1 MNVIEEKIY
10 KMKPGYLSRFDPLVK
25 EFAQF
30 GGGAEKDKYISGR
43 GFSSAYEFYTF
54 AFFIGLYTNSPM
66 DLSPNDK
73 LSVFMEVEHWKPR
86 ELVDQLLACSLAE
99 SSFDMLGAE
108 QLDETAVTKEIRKLR
123 GTIEAYSNGGFEL
136 IEKTI
141 SDNPDEVLNDDFF
154 VKLLIR

>member
-1 MNVIEEKIY
+1 MVVALKKISTY
-10 KMKPGYLSRFDPLVK
+10 QGVGSQAL
-25 EFAQF
+25 
-30 GGGAEKDKYISGR
+30 
-43 GFSSAYEFYTF
+43 
-54 AFFIGLYTNSPM
+54 TNSTRLLFLLACTLTAQWIFP
-66 DLSPNDK
+66 PNDK

-154 VKLLIR
+154 VKLLISSIK